1 MFLWNYNQGS
11 KIMGK
16 TVICTIFVS
25 PPFSSP
31 LTMLRLNQRNCA
43 WDSMNKTCAKPC
55 YGLTML
61 RLNEQNLCQARLW
74 VNNVEIQWEKLVSS

>member
-31 LTMLRLNQRNCA
+31 LTMLRLNERNCV
-43 WDSMNKTCAKPC
+43 WDSMNKTCAKP
-55 YGLTML
+55 M
-61 RLNEQNLCQARLW
+61 LW
-74 VNNVEIQWEKLVSS
+74 VNNVEAQWAKLMPS